1 MSTKVEETSLLSI
14 AAIARHF
21 ALPESTARFY
31 CKRFA
36 AHIPSV
42 GEGRRRRYP
51 VAALEVIAC
60 VLEEMRHSRTA
71 AQIELVL
78 HEKFSGQPGVVSAS
92 PTLPVPPASAPV
104 RPRQPSPS
112 VIFDCLERQTRA
124 LEEILPLLRR
134 LAERLPES
142 PAVSAADWR
151 VLQEEVRTL
160 RTLLEAC
167 EKNQQ
172 ADTEQIRR
180 WIGKALRGQSPA

>member
-51 VAALEVIAC
+51 AAALEVIAC

-78 HEKFSGQPGVVSAS
+78 HEKFSGQPGGVSAS
-92 PTLPVPPASAPV
+92 PTPPAPA
-104 RPRQPSPS
+104 RPRQPSPPL
-112 VIFDCLERQTRA
+112 ILHCLERQNRA
-124 LEEILPLLRR
+124 LEEILPRLRR

-142 PAVSAADWR
+142 PAVSAADWHA
-151 VLQEEVRTL
+151 LQEEVRTL